1 MWNYVFYIY
10 WMSKKDD
17 TDLTG
22 IEYMIKNQI
31 DSEEIDWFPTV
42 DEDDGGNVEEIMKEV
57 EGVVNSF
64 I

>member
-1 MWNYVFYIY
+1 
-10 WMSKKDD
+10 MSKKDD

-31 DSEEIDWFPTV
+31 DREEIDWFPTV
-42 DEDDGGNVEEIMKEV
+42 DEDDGENVEEIMKEV